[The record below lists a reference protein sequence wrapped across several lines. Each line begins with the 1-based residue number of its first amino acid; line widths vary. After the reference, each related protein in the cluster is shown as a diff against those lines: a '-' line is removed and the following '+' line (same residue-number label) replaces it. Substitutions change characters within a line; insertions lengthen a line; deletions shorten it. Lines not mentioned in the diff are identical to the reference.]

1 MNFEEALNETLV
13 NLELQ
18 AKTKVE
24 AIRELIELLYQEGK
38 VNDRDLFLQDVY
50 EREAEGRTGIGNRVV
65 IRYCKSDAVAV
76 TSIVIGRSEWGLM
89 WDSSDD
95 QLVRIVILFAMSNED
110 KTKLHLSLSGQIT
123 NALAD
128 ERILERLLS
137 TEDKKEVIS
146 LLAGD

>member
-1 MNFEEALNETLV
+1 MNFGETLNESLV

-18 AKTKVE
+18 AASKVS
-24 AIRELIELLYQEGK
+24 AIRELIEVLYQQGK

-50 EREAEGRTGIGNRVV
+50 DREAEGRTGIGNRVV

-89 WDSSDD
+89 WDSLDD
-95 QLVRIVILFAMSNED
+95 KPVRIVILFAMSNED
-110 KTKLHLSLSGQIT
+110 KAKLHLRLSGMIT
-123 NALAD
+123 SALAD
-128 ERILERLLS
+128 ERILERLLL

-146 LLAGD
+146 LLAGE

>member
-1 MNFEEALNETLV
+1 MNFEEPLNETLV

-18 AKTKVE
+18 AKTKAE

-38 VNDRDLFLQDVY
+38 VNDRDQFLQDVY

-65 IRYCKSDAVAV
+65 IRYCKSDAVSV
-76 TSIVIGRSEWGLM
+76 TSIVIGRSEWGVI
-89 WDSSDD
+89 WGSFDD
-95 QLVRIVILFAMSNED
+95 KLVRIVILFAMSNED

-128 ERILERLLS
+128 EQILERLLS
-137 TEDKKEVIS
+137 TVDKKEVIS